1 MLKELY
7 EDLHR
12 MRGDYKV
19 NHNKCSVLV
28 KDKAEG
34 DAESWKTWEKIKM
47 GDILEIKKNESF
59 PTDLVLLYAEK
70 EENVP
75 ADIIFIDTMN
85 LDGETNLKP
94 WK

>member
-1 MLKELY
+1 MIGTFAAILIFTMLKELY

-34 DAESWKTWEKIKM
+34 DAES
-47 GDILEIKKNESF
+47 
-59 PTDLVLLYAEK
+59 
-70 EENVP
+70 
-75 ADIIFIDTMN
+75 
-85 LDGETNLKP
+85 
-94 WK
+94 